1 MMILLC
7 LPAFGEGAANLQK
20 EKFDR
25 GIDLS
30 HPKVFIPKGTLGG
43 GLTVSYN
50 TMDLGEAAS
59 DAGFSLLSLLT
70 GISGDYYNFGVAPVL
85 SYFVTDNF
93 AVGAR
98 FNYSKTSVNIGNLGL
113 SIADLVSLG
122 LQDYH
127 YLGQNY
133 STSLTGRYYIPIA
146 DSKRFGLFAEARL
159 TALWGQS
166 KAYKVQDGKNYGT
179 YQKSIK
185 GSLDIVPGI
194 SIFAANFCAVEV
206 AVGVLGFNYKHVTQ
220 TTNQVDISESNTSG
234 LNFKIN
240 LLTINLGVVFYLQDA
255 FVKKA
260 GK

>member
-1 MMILLC
+1 MLFLLC
-7 LPAFGEGAANLQK
+7 LPVFAEDTANYQQ

-50 TMDLGEAAS
+50 SMDLGEAAS

-70 GISGDYYNFGVAPVL
+70 GISGDYYNFGIAPVL
-85 SYFVTDNF
+85 SYFVTDNLS
-93 AVGAR
+93 VGAR
-98 FNYSKTSVNIGNLGL
+98 FDYSRTSVNIGNLGI
-113 SIADLVSLG
+113 SIADLVSMG

-133 STSLTGRYYIPIA
+133 SASLTGRYYIPIA
-146 DSKRFGLFAEARL
+146 NSKRFGLFAEARL

-179 YQKSIK
+179 FQKSIK

-206 AVGVLGFNYKHVTQ
+206 AVGVLGFNYKHVDQ
-220 TTNQVDISESNTSG
+220 ITNQVEVSASNTSG
-234 LNFKIN
+234 INFKIN
-240 LLTINLGVVFYLQDA
+240 LLTINLGVVFYFQDA
-255 FVKKA
+255 FIKKA
-260 GK
+260 GR